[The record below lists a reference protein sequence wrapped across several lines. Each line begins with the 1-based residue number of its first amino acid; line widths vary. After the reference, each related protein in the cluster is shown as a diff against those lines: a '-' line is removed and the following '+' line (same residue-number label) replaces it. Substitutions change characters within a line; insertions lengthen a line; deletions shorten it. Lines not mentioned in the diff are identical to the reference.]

1 MSHEFH
7 KETYK
12 DCTIRIVQD
21 DGPPEDPRKDYDH
34 VGTLTPYDNGEVRDL
49 RHYDRRQLLFWG
61 LSERQRKIREALA
74 GKPFTE
80 PGTFVCDIN
89 GVPDPDLALPEP
101 TLDEL
106 IELASVDHVIIPYN
120 WDRSGYGKSFY
131 ETDDWDNC
139 TGYAHMALDTALA
152 NWSGTDDEV
161 RKVAKDCLRAEIEV
175 LDNWAQGNVAGW
187 IAETPDGETIE
198 SVWGYYPDKSP
209 NEWEYLINEARS
221 HIDQWHADQHELET
235 QLCMNI

>member
-21 DGPPEDPRKDYDH
+21 EHPCDPRKDYDH
-34 VGTLTPYDNGEVRDL
+34 IGTLSPYDEPGYNSSLSQEQRED
-49 RHYDRRQLLFWG
+49 FMWG
-61 LSERQRKIREALA
+61 LAEKQITIREKLA
-74 GKPFTE
+74 GITYANAYSNWLESDDGSDEMVYP
-80 PGTFVCDIN
+80 VH
-89 GVPDPDLALPEP
+89 
-101 TLDEL
+101 DEL
-106 IELASVDHVIIPYN
+106 IDMALVDNVIVPY
-120 WDRSGYGKSFY
+120 DYYEHGCQTSFA
-131 ETDDWDNC
+131 EAKDWDNC
-139 TGYAHMALDTALA
+139 SGYAWMSMDTARK

-161 RKVAKDCLRAEIEV
+161 RKSAEACLRAELTE

-198 SVWGYYPDKSP
+198 SVWGYYPDEYPK
-209 NEWEYLINEARS
+209 EWDYPISEARS